1 MKRTRFLVCYD
12 ISHPKRLYRV
22 AKTLEGYGSRLQL
35 SVFECPL
42 DKLRLAE
49 VRAKLSDIVHH
60 EEDQVLFV
68 TLGSETSDTGLTI
81 EALGLPYV
89 GRTRIT
95 II

>member
-1 MKRTRFLVCYD
+1 MRRTRFLVCYD

-22 AKTLEGYGSRLQL
+22 AKTLEGYGSRLQF

-49 VRAKLSDIVHH
+49 VKARLSAILHY
-60 EEDQVLFV
+60 EEDQLLFV
-68 TLGSETSDTGLTI
+68 SLGSEASDTSLII
-81 EALGLPYV
+81 EALGVPYV

>member
-12 ISHPKRLYRV
+12 IAHPKRLYRV
-22 AKTLEGYGSRLQL
+22 AKTLEAYGSRLQL

-49 VRAKLSDIVHH
+49 VKARLSDVLHH

-68 TLGSETSDTGLTI
+68 ALGNESSDGDLMI
-81 EALGLPYV
+81 ESLGLPYA

-95 II
+95 IL

>member
-81 EALGLPYV
+81 EAL
-89 GRTRIT
+89 
-95 II
+95 

>member
-1 MKRTRFLVCYD
+1 MRRTRFLVCYD

-49 VRAKLSDIVHH
+49 LKAELSDILQND
-60 EEDQVLFV
+60 EDQILFV
-68 TLGSETSDTGLTI
+68 SLGNESSDVSVII

-89 GRTRIT
+89 GRTRVT